1 MELLAPRSRR
11 KLARTYSHHAIPTV
25 AQSRLAGLY
34 EEYAEIAARH
44 GAAPRTS
51 RNILTASRE
60 LLEYLF
66 ENNAPVRAAEAVP
79 VAR

>member
-1 MELLAPRSRR
+1 MSS
-11 KLARTYSHHAIPTV
+11 Y
-25 AQSRLAGLY
+25 
-34 EEYAEIAARH
+34 

-66 ENNAPVRAAEAVP
+66 ENNAPVRAEAVP